1 LGRLNKLSAMM
12 VAKVTKPGAY
22 GDGGGLYL
30 RVEPNGVKGWF
41 FRYKRN
47 DRSRKMGLGPT
58 HTISLARARERAA
71 ECRAL
76 LLDEIDPIDQRRSE
90 RERARL
96 DKARGIPFRA
106 CAEGLIA
113 NHSASWKNDKH
124 RNQWRAT
131 LTRYAFP
138 VLGDLPVSAIDVGLV
153 LKVIEPIWHSKTETA
168 TRVRGRIEQVLDW
181 AKVRGYR
188 HGENPARWRG
198 HLDKLLPARSK
209 IRKVKHHAAM
219 PYGEIPALMAELR
232 SNESTS
238 ARALEFTILTAVRSS
253 ELLNA
258 RWPEFDLKSR
268 MWVVPAERMK
278 AGREH
283 RVPLCDRAIQILQT
297 TLTTD
302 DFVFPG
308 ARAGKPLSDMAMLEL
323 LRGLRGKGLTVHGF
337 RSSFR
342 DWGAE
347 RTAFPNE
354 LLEMA
359 LAHVVSDKVE
369 AAYRR
374 GDMFD
379 KRRRLM
385 DDWAQYCERPLSL
398 ASKVLVMASSA

>member
-1 LGRLNKLSAMM
+1 LGRLNKLSAIT
-12 VAKVTKPGAY
+12 VTKRAKPGAY

-41 FRYKRN
+41 FRYKRGG
-47 DRSRKMGLGPT
+47 RSRKMGLGPT
-58 HTISLARARERAA
+58 HTISLADAREKASA
-71 ECRAL
+71 CRKL
-76 LLDEIDPIDQRRSE
+76 LLEGVDPIDQRRSQ
-90 RERARL
+90 REGARL

-113 NHSASWKNDKH
+113 THSASWKNEKH

-131 LTRYAFP
+131 LETYAYP
-138 VLGDLPVSAIDVGLV
+138 VFGELPVSVIDTGLV
-153 LKVIEPIWHSKTETA
+153 LRVIEPIWHSKTETA
-168 TRVRGRIEQVLDW
+168 SRVRGRIEQVLDW

-188 HGENPARWRG
+188 QGENPARWRG

-219 PYGEIPALMAELR
+219 PYGEIPAFMAELR
-232 SNESTS
+232 FNESIS

-258 RWPEFDLKSR
+258 HWPEFNLENR
-268 MWVVPAERMK
+268 MWVVPPGRMK

-283 RVPLCDRAIQILQT
+283 RVPLCDRAIEILKT
-297 TLTTD
+297 TPTTD
-302 DFVFPG
+302 NFVFPG

-323 LRGLRGKGLTVHGF
+323 LRGVRGQGLTVHGF

-342 DWGAE
+342 DWGSE
-347 RTAFPNE
+347 QTAYPNE

-374 GDMFD
+374 GDMFE

-385 DDWAQYCERPLSL
+385 DDWARYCSALIGERNNVVGLRG
-398 ASKVLVMASSA
+398 